1 MDAMKQTIVYILS
14 TPFAGS
20 HFLSLMLGSNSRTRH
35 IGELNLLAKK
45 PSERA
50 LIECE
55 LKRGHV
61 LDGIGKENIHDAYTI
76 IFSRIPNEVSVLI
89 DASKRVSWA
98 RRFVGDDGYARKYV
112 HLIRDPR
119 ALVRRYGTRSYFPRR
134 FGHRWK
140 LFRAFAASRP
150 DLLFASHP
158 VLRRYYW
165 LMQNQEITRFVEEN
179 RLDHTVVTY
188 HDLATNPGA
197 EVQRVMEWLEAPYEP
212 AQLEYW
218 NFEHIGTEKKA
229 YEWVKEK
236 KEMFI
241 DLRWKTEL
249 PGKVQQAILEDRG
262 VNDYLGKIRLKYVE
276 NGLTRMDSSRQQAPR
291 NTS

>member
-1 MDAMKQTIVYILS
+1 MAAMKQTVVSILS

-35 IGELNLLAKK
+35 VGELNLLAKK

-50 LIECE
+50 LVECD
-55 LKRGHV
+55 LKRGHI
-61 LDGIGKENIHDAYTI
+61 LDGIGSENINDVYQI
-76 IFSRIPNEVSVLI
+76 IFSRVPPGIDVLI

-98 RRFVGDDGYARKYV
+98 NRFIGDDRHARKYI

-165 LMQNQEITRFVEEN
+165 LMQN
-179 RLDHTVVTY
+179 
-188 HDLATNPGA
+188 
-197 EVQRVMEWLEAPYEP
+197 
-212 AQLEYW
+212 
-218 NFEHIGTEKKA
+218 
-229 YEWVKEK
+229 
-236 KEMFI
+236 
-241 DLRWKTEL
+241 
-249 PGKVQQAILEDRG
+249 
-262 VNDYLGKIRLKYVE
+262 
-276 NGLTRMDSSRQQAPR
+276 
-291 NTS
+291 